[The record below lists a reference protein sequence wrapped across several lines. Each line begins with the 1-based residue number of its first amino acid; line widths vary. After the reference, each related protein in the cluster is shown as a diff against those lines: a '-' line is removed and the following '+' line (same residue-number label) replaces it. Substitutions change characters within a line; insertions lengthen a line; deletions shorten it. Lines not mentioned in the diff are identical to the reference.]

1 MEEVER
7 KWKELEEV
15 EIKRLQEEKEG
26 LKREKRAEDQHVVEL
41 RIGERAEEWRRTVL
55 AVPV

>member
-1 MEEVER
+1 MER